1 MVIPA
6 GKEYADVTLTASKEC
21 GLVLVTA
28 TTEDKAKATTE
39 VRFTGDEAGIDVE
52 ITPAEIP
59 ADGNS
64 TATIILKVRDRNG
77 MYLTYLDEKV
87 IGLTTTLGT
96 VPAVVKIEPRAPY
109 GSATI
114 TSGGQKG
121 TALVRA
127 RTGSVVGEGK
137 VQFRELGK
145 RYCMHCGVQMAME
158 APFCPKC
165 GKIPPS
171 GVDTKQCSTC
181 NAVLPQP
188 ATFCD
193 KCGARQPQ

>member
-1 MVIPA
+1 MRDD
-6 GKEYADVTLTASKEC
+6 GLSGTKKGHC
-21 GLVLVTA
+21 G
-28 TTEDKAKATTE
+28 
-39 VRFTGDEAGIDVE
+39 G
-52 ITPAEIP
+52 EIP

-77 MYLTYLDEKV
+77 MFLTYLDEKI
-87 IGLTTTLGT
+87 IGLKTTLGT

-109 GSATI
+109 GTATI
-114 TSGGQKG
+114 ISGNQKG

-127 RTGSVVGEGK
+127 STGSVAGEGK

>member
-1 MVIPA
+1 M
-6 GKEYADVTLTASKEC
+6 
-21 GLVLVTA
+21 
-28 TTEDKAKATTE
+28 
-39 VRFTGDEAGIDVE
+39 
-52 ITPAEIP
+52 
-59 ADGNS
+59 N
-64 TATIILKVRDRNG
+64 
-77 MYLTYLDEKV
+77 LTYLDEKL

-109 GSATI
+109 GTATI
-114 TSGGQKG
+114 TSGNQKG
-121 TALVRA
+121 AALVRA
-127 RTGSVVGEGK
+127 RTGSAAGEGK

-145 RYCMHCGVQMAME
+145 RYCMHCGIQMAME
-158 APFCPKC
+158 APFCPNC

-193 KCGARQPQ
+193 KCGARQPR